1 MKTLLIISLVSF
13 GVTSFMK
20 YLFVLDGSDHF

>member
-1 MKTLLIISLVSF
+1 MKILLIIDLVSF
-13 GVTSFMK
+13 GVASFMK